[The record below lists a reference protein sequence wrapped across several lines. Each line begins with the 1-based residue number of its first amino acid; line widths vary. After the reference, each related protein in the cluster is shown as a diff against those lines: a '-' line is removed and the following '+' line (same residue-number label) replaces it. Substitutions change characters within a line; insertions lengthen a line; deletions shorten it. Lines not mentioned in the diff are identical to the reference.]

1 MLSTAEFVK
10 TNFCRRNGGTALER
24 SFEEV
29 LVEQCATTLAG
40 MKPASLFRYQGA
52 GKRQSR
58 EAAARWARELAPHG
72 ITVRVLKY
80 CPQTGAC
87 LIYLYRAGWLRSI
100 LTEPSI
106 RAFLAGQG
114 YQADQD
120 CQSLLRQLSRRLC
133 LEREFPHE
141 IGVFL
146 GYPLEDVVGFIE
158 NQGRNYTCC
167 GYWKAYGD
175 PEAARR
181 RFDRYRRCTAVW
193 KERFRRGAAIT
204 QLIAA

>member
-1 MLSTAEFVK
+1 M
-10 TNFCRRNGGTALER
+10 ER
-24 SFEEV
+24 SFEAV

-40 MKPASLFRYQGA
+40 VKPASLFRYQGA
-52 GKRQSR
+52 DKRQPR
-58 EAAARWARELAPHG
+58 EAAARWAKELAPYG

-100 LTEPSI
+100 LSEPST

-114 YQADQD
+114 YGADQS
-120 CQSLLRQLSRRLC
+120 CQELLRQLSRRLC

-146 GYPLEDVVGFIE
+146 GYPLEDVVGFIR
-158 NQGRNYTCC
+158 NRGRNYTCC

-175 PEAARR
+175 QETARK
-181 RFDRYRRCTAVW
+181 RFDQYRRCTAACC
-193 KERFRRGAAIT
+193 EQFRQGAAIT

>member
-1 MLSTAEFVK
+1 M
-10 TNFCRRNGGTALER
+10 ER
-24 SFEEV
+24 SFEAV

-40 MKPASLFRYQGA
+40 VKPASLFRYQGA
-52 GKRQSR
+52 DQRQSR
-58 EAAARWARELAPHG
+58 EAAARWAKELAPYG
-72 ITVRVLKY
+72 ITVRILKV

-100 LTEPSI
+100 LSEPSN
-106 RAFLAGQG
+106 RAFLARQG
-114 YQADQD
+114 YQTDQD
-120 CQSLLRQLSRRLC
+120 CPGLLRQLSRRLC

-146 GYPLEDVVGFIE
+146 GYPLEDVVVFSE
-158 NQGRNYTCC
+158 NRGRNYSCC
-167 GYWKAYGD
+167 GCWKAYGD

-181 RFDRYRRCTAVW
+181 RFDQYRRCTAAC
-193 KERFRRGAAIT
+193 KERFRRGAPIT

>member
-1 MLSTAEFVK
+1 M
-10 TNFCRRNGGTALER
+10 ER
-24 SFEEV
+24 SFEAV

-40 MKPASLFRYQGA
+40 VKPASLFRYQGA
-52 GKRQSR
+52 DQRQSR
-58 EAAARWARELAPHG
+58 EAAARWAKELAPYG
-72 ITVRVLKY
+72 ITVRILKV

-100 LTEPSI
+100 LSEPSN
-106 RAFLAGQG
+106 RAFLARQG

-120 CQSLLRQLSRRLC
+120 WPDLLRQLARRLC

-158 NQGRNYTCC
+158 NHGRNYTCC

-175 PEAARR
+175 PETAQR
-181 RFDRYRRCTAVW
+181 RFDQYRRCTAAC
-193 KERFRRGAAIT
+193 KERFRRGAEIT

>member
-1 MLSTAEFVK
+1 M
-10 TNFCRRNGGTALER
+10 ER
-24 SFEEV
+24 SFEAV

-40 MKPASLFRYQGA
+40 VKPASLFRYQGA
-52 GKRQSR
+52 DKRQPR
-58 EAAARWARELAPHG
+58 EAAARWAKELAPYG
-72 ITVRVLKY
+72 ITIRVLKY

-100 LTEPSI
+100 LSEPST

-114 YQADQD
+114 YGADQS
-120 CQSLLRQLSRRLC
+120 CQELLRQLSRRLC

-146 GYPLEDVVGFIE
+146 GYPLEDVVGFIR
-158 NQGRNYTCC
+158 NRGRNYTCC

-175 PEAARR
+175 PEAAQK
-181 RFDRYRRCTAVW
+181 RFDQYRRCTAACC
-193 KERFRRGAAIT
+193 EQFRKGTAIT
-204 QLIAA
+204 QLIAALAPTQAGKEAML

>member
-1 MLSTAEFVK
+1 M
-10 TNFCRRNGGTALER
+10 ER
-24 SFEEV
+24 SFEAV

-40 MKPASLFRYQGA
+40 VKPASLFRYQGA
-52 GKRQSR
+52 DKRQPR
-58 EAAARWARELAPHG
+58 EAAARWAKELAPYG
-72 ITVRVLKY
+72 ITIRVLKY

-100 LTEPSI
+100 LSEPST

-114 YQADQD
+114 YGADQS
-120 CQSLLRQLSRRLC
+120 CQELLRQLSRRLC

-146 GYPLEDVVGFIE
+146 GYPLEDVVGFIR
-158 NQGRNYTCC
+158 NRGRNYTCC

-175 PEAARR
+175 PEAAQK
-181 RFDRYRRCTAVW
+181 RFDQYRRCTAACC
-193 KERFRRGAAIT
+193 EQFRKGTAIS

>member
-1 MLSTAEFVK
+1 M
-10 TNFCRRNGGTALER
+10 ER
-24 SFEEV
+24 SFEAV

-52 GKRQSR
+52 DKQQSR
-58 EAAARWARELAPHG
+58 EAAARWAKELAPYG

-100 LTEPSI
+100 LTEPSN
-106 RAFLAGQG
+106 RAFLARQG
-114 YQADQD
+114 YEADQD
-120 CQSLLRQLSRRLC
+120 CQGLLRQLSRRLC

-146 GYPLEDVVGFIE
+146 GYPLTDVVGFIE
-158 NQGRNYTCC
+158 NRGRNFTCC
-167 GYWKAYGD
+167 GCWKAYGD
-175 PEAARR
+175 PNAARR
-181 RFDRYRRCTAVW
+181 HFAQLSKCTAVYL
-193 KERFRRGAAIT
+193 RLFHSGTPISRLAVAA
-204 QLIAA
+204 

>member
-1 MLSTAEFVK
+1 M
-10 TNFCRRNGGTALER
+10 ER

-100 LTEPSI
+100 LS
-106 RAFLAGQG
+106 
-114 YQADQD
+114 
-120 CQSLLRQLSRRLC
+120 
-133 LEREFPHE
+133 
-141 IGVFL
+141 
-146 GYPLEDVVGFIE
+146 
-158 NQGRNYTCC
+158 
-167 GYWKAYGD
+167 
-175 PEAARR
+175 
-181 RFDRYRRCTAVW
+181 
-193 KERFRRGAAIT
+193 
-204 QLIAA
+204 

>member
-1 MLSTAEFVK
+1 M
-10 TNFCRRNGGTALER
+10 ER
-24 SFEEV
+24 SFEAV

-52 GKRQSR
+52 DKQQSR

-158 NQGRNYTCC
+158 NHGRNYTCC

-175 PEAARR
+175 PEAAQK
-181 RFDRYRRCTAVW
+181 RFDQYRRCTAACC
-193 KERFRRGAAIT
+193 EQFRKGTAIT